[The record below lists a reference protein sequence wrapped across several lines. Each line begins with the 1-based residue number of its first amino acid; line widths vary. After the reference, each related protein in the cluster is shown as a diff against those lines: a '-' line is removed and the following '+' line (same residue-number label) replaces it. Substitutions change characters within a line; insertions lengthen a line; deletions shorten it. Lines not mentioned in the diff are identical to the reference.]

1 MVTDVFLLHFI
12 LKACGSMTGKAMPTG
27 LAGKT
32 GLSGLLMAG
41 NMGAIGHG
49 GQWIGG
55 INEADNCETRGG
67 GVYISHCRSE
77 IC

>member
-1 MVTDVFLLHFI
+1 MLTVMT
-12 LKACGSMTGKAMPTG
+12 AAARMTGKAMPAG

-32 GLSGLLMAG
+32 GLLMTGKTGLLGLLMAG

-67 GVYISHCRSE
+67 GC
-77 IC
+77 